1 MEITGIIKKIMPPQQ
16 VNPTFK
22 KRELVV
28 TTDEQYP
35 QHILVEFTQDRSDLL
50 NQYEEGQNVT
60 ISINIRGRE
69 WTPKDGGDTRYFNTI
84 QGWRIQAAEAS
95 PANNETS
102 AQTFGGGAP
111 VAATPPAPNNNTI
124 DDDDLPF

>member
-1 MEITGIIKKIMPPQQ
+1 MEISGKIKKIMPPQQ

-50 NQYEEGQNVT
+50 NRYEEGQDVT

-84 QGWRIQAAEAS
+84 QGWRIQNIES
-95 PANNETS
+95 LNSGNDNMANNN
-102 AQTFGGGAP
+102 AGAP
-111 VAATPPAPNNNTI
+111 VAPTPPAQNTV

>member
-1 MEITGIIKKIMPPQQ
+1 MEITGIIKKIMAPQQ

-84 QGWRIQAAEAS
+84 QGWRIQAGATQS
-95 PANNETS
+95 NNE
-102 AQTFGGGAP
+102 APGQTFGGGAP
-111 VAATPPAPNNNTI
+111 VAATPPAPSANTI

>member
-1 MEITGIIKKIMPPQQ
+1 MEISGNIKKIMPEQQ

-50 NQYEEGQNVT
+50 NRYEEGQNVT

-69 WTPKDGGDTRYFNTI
+69 WTPKEGGDTRYFNTI
-84 QGWRIQAAEAS
+84 QGWRIQASES
-95 PANNETS
+95 PAAGNDNS
-102 AQTFGGGAP
+102 GQIQAGGAP
-111 VAATPPAPNNNTI
+111 VASTPPAPNTNSFN
-124 DDDDLPF
+124 DDDLPF